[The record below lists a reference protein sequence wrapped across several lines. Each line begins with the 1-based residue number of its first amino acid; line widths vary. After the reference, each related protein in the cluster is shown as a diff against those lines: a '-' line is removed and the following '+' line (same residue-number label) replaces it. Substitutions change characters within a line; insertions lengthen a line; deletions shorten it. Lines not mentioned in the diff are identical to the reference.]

1 MTDDIKQE
9 LNKRIPV
16 AEYIASNAGSLI
28 SDLFHKKMRFEEKQA
43 HDYATE
49 LDKNIESMA
58 VKTVLQQFTDDG
70 FYGEENVGVES
81 KNGFEWVVDPI
92 DGTNNYIRGLPLCGF
107 QLAIVK
113 DGIPIYGLIHRPLNQ
128 EIYTA
133 TKGEGAQ
140 YRNNLTGEKSNL
152 NVSER
157 DLNDAIGIFDAK
169 VGKSTNKSTE
179 LMLKL
184 ADQINMI
191 RVFGVAVFDLPAVA
205 EGAVEF
211 LISGIA
217 QKYDIA
223 AGLLI
228 IQEAGGVAY
237 NLDGHDIKLEDDLVI
252 FSNKVVKSKLLESL
266 KLKEPRNGSSNF
278 YVT

>member
-1 MTDDIKQE
+1 MNDDIKQE
-9 LNKRIPV
+9 LAKRIPV

-28 SDLFHKKMRFEEKQA
+28 SDLFHKKMRLEEKQA

-58 VKTVLQQFTDDG
+58 VKTVLQQFADDG
-70 FYGEENVGVES
+70 FYGEENVGVET

-107 QLAIVK
+107 QLAIIK
-113 DGIPIYGLIHRPLNQ
+113 DSVPIYGLIHRPLTQ

-140 YRNNLTGEKSNL
+140 YRNNLTGEKNNNL
-152 NVSER
+152 KVSER
-157 DLNDAIGIFDAK
+157 DLSDAIGVFDAK
-169 VGKSTNKSTE
+169 VGKSTNRSTD

-184 ADQINMI
+184 ADQINMV

-228 IQEAGGVAY
+228 IEEAGGVAY
-237 NLDGHDIKLEDDLVI
+237 NLEGQDIKLEDDLVI

-266 KLKEPRNGSSNF
+266 K
-278 YVT
+278 